1 MEKKMTEKKM
11 RKFPAGLSEKRGTWY
26 ALIYA
31 DDEKGVRK
39 RMWWKL
45 EAKDKKAAVKERAE
59 LIRDQDNGTL
69 IIATRQTLGQI
80 LQAWLSY
87 QESRV
92 RPRTLEGYQY
102 IIDRHIAPAI
112 GSIKMSQLKPLDID
126 NYYMSKGTSGRCDGS
141 GGLSDRSVK
150 SHHRVLHAALQWAQ
164 KKTLIKNN
172 PVKKADAPKVASHK
186 IKIPKEWLDGIG
198 RFLDAARASEYFE
211 IFYLAV
217 FTGLR
222 RSELIGLQWADIDLI
237 GCELTVRRSMHR
249 LSGKRWSVQP
259 TKTDGSE
266 RTIPLA
272 PQTIAVL
279 RQLKDRQKV
288 INDKLARIMREDDW
302 VFAVIDKHGVNRFL
316 PGSVTQAWIRTAR
329 AVGLTGMR
337 LHDARHIHATV
348 LISNRVTVK
357 DVQALLGHA
366 SYSTTMDIYTDVIA
380 DSQRAATTKF
390 EEAINYDFGK
400 KVENL

>member
-1 MEKKMTEKKM
+1 MKGH
-11 RKFPAGLSEKRGTWY
+11 KFPAGLSQKSGTWY

-39 RMWWKL
+39 RTWRKL
-45 EAKDKKAAVKERAE
+45 EAKNVGQAKKERAD

-69 IIATRQTLGQI
+69 IIATGQTLGQI
-80 LQAWLSY
+80 LQAWLSH
-87 QESRV
+87 QEGRV
-92 RPRTLEGYQY
+92 RPRTIEGYRY
-102 IIDRHIAPAI
+102 IIDRHIIPAI

-126 NYYMSKGTSGRCDGS
+126 NYYMSKGSSGRCDGS

-164 KKTLIKNN
+164 KKTLIKFN

-186 IKIPKEWLDGIG
+186 IKIPKEWLDGLG
-198 RFLDAARASEYFE
+198 RFMDAARDSEYFPV
-211 IFYLAV
+211 FYLAI

-222 RSELIGLQWADIDLI
+222 RSELIGLKWEDVDLI
-237 GCELTVRRSMHR
+237 GCELTVKRSMHR
-249 LSGKRWSVQP
+249 LSGKRWSEQP

-272 PQTIAVL
+272 PQTVAVL
-279 RQLKDRQKV
+279 RQLKDSQRV
-288 INDKLARIMREDDW
+288 INDALARTMREDDW

-316 PGSVTQAWIRTAR
+316 PNSVTQAWMRTAR

-337 LHDARHIHATV
+337 MHDARHIHATI
-348 LISNRVTVK
+348 LINSNATVK
-357 DVQALLGHA
+357 DVQALLGH
-366 SYSTTMDIYTDVIA
+366 SNYSTTMDIYAEAIA
-380 DSQRAATTKF
+380 ESQRAAVTKF
-390 EEAINYDFGK
+390 EEVIKYDLDK
-400 KVENL
+400 R